1 MSIAA
6 LVASAK
12 RAGRINDLPIDAT
25 SFYSPGGDK
34 TKVGQ
39 AGLRL
44 SYRGG
49 NADQILI
56 EPFVSAAW
64 MKNWSRD
71 DAGNF
76 TFGAPATNFSLT
88 TETWDDARRYS
99 AGIMG
104 HARGGR
110 VSAFVAGNIDDR
122 SGFRAFTVNG
132 GIRLNF

>member
-1 MSIAA
+1 MRDQRGPVAIGYPRSID
-6 LVASAK
+6 
-12 RAGRINDLPIDAT
+12 DLPIDAT

-34 TKVGQ
+34 TNVGQ

-56 EPFVSAAW
+56 EPFASAAW

-110 VSAFVAGNIDDR
+110 VSAFLAGNIDDG